1 MHIYLSFA
9 AALLY
14 VICPFINSERQRLA
28 MGLTAL
34 AWCLHGLT
42 LGLGVYAPGTL
53 RIGFALMWSSAIW
66 VSVLV
71 YLVENRNF
79 SVEGLRFL
87 VLPQA
92 TLTSILPIFFPGNV
106 IILSG
111 KPAMF
116 PWHIGVAVLAYST
129 LTIAAFHALVMYVQ
143 DLHLHRQ
150 RQSRMP
156 ATGSWLWLA
165 KALDRLPAL
174 LKMEHIL
181 FLLVSLGFVFLSLT
195 VLSGVI
201 FSEQVLGVAFK
212 WNYKT
217 SFSILSWFLFALLLV
232 GRQWRGWRGKA
243 VLRMTLLAF
252 LSLLLAYVGSRFVL
266 EVVLHRSLS

>member
-1 MHIYLSFA
+1 MLTNFSLA

-14 VICPFINSERQRLA
+14 VICPFIPASRHIL
-28 MGLTAL
+28 GLSVTAV
-34 AWCLHGLT
+34 AWCLHGLA
-42 LGLGVYAPGTL
+42 LGLSVYEPHAL
-53 RIGFALMWSSAIW
+53 RIGFAVMWSSAIW
-66 VSVLV
+66 ISVLV

-79 SVEGLRFL
+79 SLEGLRLL

-92 TLTSILPIFFPGNV
+92 ALTAVMPLFFPGSLIDLAN
-106 IILSG
+106 

-116 PWHIGVAVLAYST
+116 PWHIGIALLAYGT

-143 DLHLHRQ
+143 DLHLHRMRGQ
-150 RQSRMP
+150 Q
-156 ATGSWLWLA
+156 TQTWLE

-201 FSEQVLGVAFK
+201 FSEQFLGVAFK
-212 WNYKT
+212 WDHKT
-217 SFSILSWFLFALLLV
+217 VLSLLSWLLFAILLA
-232 GRQWRGWRGKA
+232 GRQWRGWRGKS
-243 VLRMTLLAF
+243 VLRMTLFGF

-266 EVVLHRSLS
+266 EVLLHRSAL

>member
-1 MHIYLSFA
+1 MLMNFSLA

-14 VICPFINSERQRLA
+14 VICPFIPASRHLLGL
-28 MGLTAL
+28 GLTAL
-34 AWCLHGLT
+34 AWCLHGLA
-42 LGLGVYAPGTL
+42 LALSVHEPGAL
-53 RIGFALMWSSAIW
+53 RIGFAVMWSSAIW
-66 VSVLV
+66 ISVLV

-79 SVEGLRFL
+79 SLDGLRIL

-92 TLTSILPIFFPGNV
+92 AVTAVMPLFFPGSLVALAN
-106 IILSG
+106 

-116 PWHIGVAVLAYST
+116 PWHIGIALLAYGT
-129 LTIAAFHALVMYVQ
+129 LTVAAFHALVMYVQ
-143 DLHLHRQ
+143 DLHLHRI
-150 RQSRMP
+150 RGTQSG
-156 ATGSWLWLA
+156 AQTQSWLE

-201 FSEQVLGVAFK
+201 FSEQFLGVAFK
-212 WNYKT
+212 WDHKT
-217 SFSILSWFLFALLLV
+217 VLSLLSWLLFAILLV
-232 GRQWRGWRGKA
+232 GRHWRGWRGKS
-243 VLRMTLLAF
+243 VLRITLFGF

-266 EVVLHRSLS
+266 EVLLHRSVL